1 MREVIFQVM
10 DSWGSIGIFAL
21 ILIENLFPPI
31 PSEVILT
38 FGGFMTT
45 YTGMTVGGVI
55 GAATAG
61 SAAGAAVLYGAGRL
75 ATPGRLEYFLGGR
88 MGKLLHF
95 QKEDVADAEDWFE
108 KKGKSAVFFCRCVP
122 IIRSLISIPA
132 GMAGMP
138 FGTFLLLTIGGSLIW
153 NTALICAGAAAGAS
167 WERVMETV
175 NTYSNA
181 VLWAVAA
188 GLATVCLIK
197 MGKNRAKR
205 KGKEKSEK

>member
-1 MREVIFQVM
+1 
-10 DSWGSIGIFAL
+10 
-21 ILIENLFPPI
+21 
-31 PSEVILT
+31 
-38 FGGFMTT
+38 MTT

-75 ATPGRLEYFLGGR
+75 ATPSRLEYFLGGR

-138 FGTFLLLTIGGSLIW
+138 FGIFLLLTIGGSLIW

-181 VLWAVAA
+181 VLWAAA
-188 GLATVCLIK
+188 GLAAVCLIK

-205 KGKEKSEK
+205 KGKEKSEKQ